1 MKLMRWFVTGVAK
14 RGLEIMCRIDKSEL
28 DKVQERG
35 PLIAYSNHT
44 GSVEV
49 PLMFT
54 QLQPRPVTGLA
65 KIESWD
71 GWFLRWIFNLWGAIP
86 LRRGEADITAMRKT
100 LDALKAGYIIGMSP
114 EGTRNRTG
122 ALIEAHPG
130 IVSLALHSNAPLIPI
145 AHWGGENFRAN
156 LKHLKRTDFHIRVGE
171 PFYLDSQGEKL
182 TRQVRQ
188 RMLDELMYRLAA
200 LLPEEYRGVYANPE
214 HATGKYL
221 RRAG

>member
-1 MKLMRWFVTGVAK
+1 MNVTRWFVTGVAK
-14 RGLEIMCRIDKSEL
+14 NGLEIMCRIDKSEL
-28 DKVQERG
+28 DKVQELG

-86 LRRGEADITAMRKT
+86 LRRGEADMTAMRKA
-100 LDALKAGYIIGMSP
+100 LEALKAGYIIGMSP
-114 EGTRNRTG
+114 EGTRNKTG

-145 AHWGGENFRAN
+145 AHWGGENFRVN

-171 PFYLDSQGEKL
+171 SFYLDPQGEKL

-188 RMLDELMYRLAA
+188 QMLDELMYRLAA
-200 LLPEEYRGVYANPE
+200 LLPEEYRGVYANLGQ
-214 HATGKYL
+214 ATGKYL
-221 RRAG
+221 RMAG

>member
-1 MKLMRWFVTGVAK
+1 MNVMRWFVTRVAK

-28 DKVQERG
+28 DKVQARG

-86 LRRGEADITAMRKT
+86 LRRGEADMAAMRKA
-100 LDALKAGYIIGMSP
+100 LEALKAGYIIGMSP
-114 EGTRNRTG
+114 EGTRNKTG

-145 AHWGGENFRAN
+145 AHWGGENFRVN

-188 RMLDELMYRLAA
+188 CMLDELMYRLAA
-200 LLPEEYRGVYANPE
+200 LLPEEYRGVYANLE